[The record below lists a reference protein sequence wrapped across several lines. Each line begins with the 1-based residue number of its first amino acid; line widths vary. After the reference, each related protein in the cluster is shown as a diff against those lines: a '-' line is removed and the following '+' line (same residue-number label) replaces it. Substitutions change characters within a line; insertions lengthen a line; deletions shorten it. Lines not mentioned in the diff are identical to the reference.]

1 MATQE
6 QLLKENTQA
15 LKQLTTLLREEA
27 EKEEDKAGGDPKT
40 DIQKKRNKAIE
51 EGNKLL
57 AERKTI
63 QKELQDAQDAIF
75 VKRRKAQTQYEAA
88 LKREQ
93 VLLRKLKEASGERK
107 KLLKEQLAAVQEIT
121 DEYEKQESG
130 WSKLKGGASKFLG
143 AVKKIYQGVKDISN
157 ALATAAK
164 DFQEFD
170 AGVFKMDSAKEAA
183 NNLDKLSVEL
193 RKTTGLSRDFV
204 KELKLTKEGMYE
216 LGMTSEDVSATF
228 GGLFSNLNDFSRLN
242 KSQQGELT
250 KTTFGFTKLG
260 ISVEDTAKT
269 LQFGTKTLGMSIE
282 ETIDLQEGLARTA
295 MAIGIAPGQMVQQF
309 ATAAPR
315 LAAHGRNMEKVFKG
329 LALQSKATGVSMEG
343 LLGVAQGFDTFEGA
357 ARQTAQLNAM
367 FGTQL
372 NSVELLNATETE
384 RIDIIK
390 QGLLATGKSINTLE
404 RYEVKSLSQI
414 LGTDDE
420 SVRKMLGNT
429 DDIMADLETK
439 TQEANQIDLN
449 KQIGKSVTAQ
459 EQLTASR
466 QRDAEMIGEKILPKL
481 KEMAHFQATNVEHM
495 KNMERYASGMAIA
508 MNASFE
514 AAKNMRPILGK
525 IALAQGATDLT
536 DKVTALGTGVV
547 GGLGTIGA
555 GVGANKLMNNY
566 MNKKTTSGLP
576 SSKQTPLQK
585 AGLTSKMSRG
595 YAPGALKAAKFGG
608 RALGVAGAGIDA
620 YMRHQEGQSAGQI
633 GLGVGGGLAGA
644 LAGAKLLGMAGG
656 MGGAAFGGIG
666 AVPGALI
673 GGLVGG
679 IGGYFGGSYLGDKTA
694 EGLGMTN
701 APKAPSAPR
710 PTPSATQSQQGAQ
723 AINAL
728 GNKISANV
736 SQNFNPQID
745 IYAQVGDEKTF
756 TKVVRTAINK
766 GNSVNTL
773 DMAMQG

>member
-6 QLLKENTQA
+6 QLLKENTRA
-15 LKQLTTLLREEA
+15 LIQLTNLLREEA
-27 EKEEDKAGGDPKT
+27 EKEEDKAGEDPKT

-57 AERKTI
+57 SERQEQYKNLMKTQNDI
-63 QKELQDAQDAIF
+63 YDQRKESRLE
-75 VKRRKAQTQYEAA
+75 YEAA

-93 VLLRKLKEASGERK
+93 VLLRKLKKASGERK
-107 KLLKEQLAAVQEIT
+107 KLLKEQLASVREIT
-121 DEYEKQESG
+121 EEYQKQESG
-130 WSKLKGGASKFLG
+130 WSKLKGGANKFLG
-143 AVKKIYQGVKDISN
+143 RVQKIYQGIKDISN

-250 KTTFGFTKLG
+250 KATFGFTKLG

-295 MAIGIAPGQMVQQF
+295 KAIGIAPGQMVQQF

-390 QGLLATGKSINTLE
+390 QAMLATGKSIDTIE

-514 AAKNMRPILGK
+514 AAKNMRPILGE

-536 DKVTALGTGVV
+536 DKGTALGTGVV
-547 GGLGTIGA
+547 GGLGTIGV
-555 GVGANKLMNNY
+555 GVGANRLMNK
-566 MNKKTTSGLP
+566 MSTTGLG
-576 SSKQTPLQK
+576 SSQPNPLQRTGQGM
-585 AGLTSKMSRG
+585 AKMSR
-595 YAPGALKAAKFGG
+595 ALPPGALKAAKFGG
-608 RALGVAGAGIDA
+608 RALGVAGVGLDT

-633 GLGVGGGLAGA
+633 GLGVGGGIGGAVLGAKAGA
-644 LAGAKLLGMAGG
+644 AAGLMFGPGAVLASPLLG
-656 MGGAAFGGIG
+656 F
-666 AVPGALI
+666 I
-673 GGLVGG
+673 GGGL
-679 IGGYFGGSYLGDKTA
+679 GYLGGSYLGDTIA
-694 EGLGMTN
+694 EGTGVAK

>member
-27 EKEEDKAGGDPKT
+27 EKEEDKAGEDPKT

-57 AERKTI
+57 SERQEQYKNLMKTQNDI
-63 QKELQDAQDAIF
+63 YDQRKESRLE
-75 VKRRKAQTQYEAA
+75 YEAA

-93 VLLRKLKEASGERK
+93 VLLRKLKKASGERK
-107 KLLKEQLAAVQEIT
+107 KLLKEQLASVREIT
-121 DEYEKQESG
+121 EEYQKQESG
-130 WSKLKGGASKFLG
+130 WSKLKGGANKFLDG
-143 AVKKIYQGVKDISN
+143 VQKIYRAVKDISN

-250 KTTFGFTKLG
+250 KATFGFTKLG

-390 QGLLATGKSINTLE
+390 QGMLATGKSIDTLQ

-514 AAKNMRPILGK
+514 AAKNMRPILGE

-536 DKVTALGTGVV
+536 DKGTALGTGVV
-547 GGLGTIGA
+547 GGLGTIGVA
-555 GVGANKLMNNY
+555 AGANRLMNK
-566 MNKKTTSGLP
+566 MSTKGP
-576 SSKQTPLQK
+576 RSSQPTLAQR
-585 AGLTSKMSRG
+585 AGLASKMSRG

-644 LAGAKLLGMAGG
+644 LAGAKLGTMAGG
-656 MGGAAFGGIG
+656 AGGAAFAGIG
-666 AVPGALI
+666 AVPGALL

-679 IGGYFGGSYLGDKTA
+679 IGGYFGGSYLGDKAA
-694 EGLGMTN
+694 EGLGIAN